1 MLRLSSSSASTEMFR
16 VLSTDY
22 EGSEICKGVGETGN
36 KITRIFFT
44 ILALEIQKVQ
54 LVSKWTHF
62 GKKRFL

>member
-1 MLRLSSSSASTEMFR
+1 MFR

-62 GKKRFL
+62 GKKKFL